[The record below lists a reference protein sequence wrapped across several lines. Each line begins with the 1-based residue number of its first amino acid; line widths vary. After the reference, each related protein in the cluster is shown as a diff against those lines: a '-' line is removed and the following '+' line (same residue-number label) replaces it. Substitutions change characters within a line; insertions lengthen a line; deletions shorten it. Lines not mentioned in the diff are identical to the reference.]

1 MPRSGPAT
9 PEGRELVTRNAERH
23 GLYARAAVI
32 GDESPEE
39 WQAHAEDVVAAL
51 TPVGAVEAELA
62 ARVASL
68 LWRLRRVPAA
78 EAAFVARVAAR
89 EADAAA
95 RRAETRA
102 ELGPDNFYASAFA
115 PRPPQVPVPLPD
127 AEALHVVDRHE
138 AHLNRQL
145 LHTLHELEALQD
157 RRRGHRPPLARVDI
171 HGLREEEK

>member
-1 MPRSGPAT
+1 MPQTGPIT
-9 PEGRELVTRNAERH
+9 PGGRAVASRNAERH
-23 GLYARAAVI
+23 GLHSRAAVI
-32 GDESPEE
+32 GDESPDE
-39 WQAHAEDVVAAL
+39 WHTHTDDIVVALA
-51 TPVGAVEAELA
+51 PVGAVEAELA

-89 EADAAA
+89 EAAAAA

-102 ELGPDNFYASAFA
+102 ELGEDHFYASAFN
-115 PRPPQVPVPLPD
+115 PRPAEIPVPLPEAD
-127 AEALHVVDRHE
+127 ALHVVDRHE

-157 RRRGHRPPLARVDI
+157 RRRGRRTPLARVDL
-171 HGLREEEK
+171 HGLREDEK